1 MNASATIAFALAFV
15 LAGNGTDQAAEK
27 EFKRFE
33 GDWKLIALVHDGKG
47 VDPGDNVLKIRGERI
62 TEKSSEDV
70 MKITLNPGKKLKE
83 IDLIGVEG
91 RHKGETMPGIYILDG
106 DLLIICHAHV
116 SDKGRPTDFGCVPES
131 GRRLLVFQRVKG
143 GKGQ

>member
-1 MNASATIAFALAFV
+1 MNTAAIAIITLAFV
-15 LAGNGTDQAAEK
+15 VAGNGADKAAEK
-27 EFKRFE
+27 EIKRFE

-47 VDPGDNVLKIRGERI
+47 IEPGENVLKIRGDRI

-70 MKITLNPGKKLKE
+70 LRFTLNPGKKVRE

-106 DLLIICHAHV
+106 DLLVICHAHV
-116 SDKGRPTDFGCVPES
+116 SDKGRPIDFGCVPES
-131 GRRLLVFQRVKG
+131 GRRLLVFQRVNAAKD
-143 GKGQ
+143 